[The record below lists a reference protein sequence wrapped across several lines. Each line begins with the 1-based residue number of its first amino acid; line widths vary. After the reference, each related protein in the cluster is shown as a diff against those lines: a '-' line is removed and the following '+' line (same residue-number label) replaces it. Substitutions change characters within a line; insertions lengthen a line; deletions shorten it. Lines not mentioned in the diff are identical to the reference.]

1 MNILL
6 INDDIV
12 YIISAI
18 IAIPILICRIIY
30 IMSGVMLNDMTNL
43 ANKDIDDDDKNNSK
57 NKN

>member
-1 MNILL
+1 ML